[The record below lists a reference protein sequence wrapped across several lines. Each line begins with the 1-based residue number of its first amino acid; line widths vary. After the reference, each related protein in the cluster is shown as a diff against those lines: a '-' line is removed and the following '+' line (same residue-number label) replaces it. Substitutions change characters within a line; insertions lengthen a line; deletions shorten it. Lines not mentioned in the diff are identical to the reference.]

1 MITED
6 RILLNDRFRV
16 VFELLEQRGVVVK
29 NDRGGKG
36 MGDFAHRILGNR
48 SYGHIIRAYLNED
61 DKRVISYSQAR
72 TLCREFGISEAYMLD
87 GTGSPFERDS
97 SLRPA
102 PKSGST
108 NGAQKAPA
116 ELLPGNIR
124 FTSFEAFAGYATD
137 SGARALEDESKFFT
151 LPGLDADGLVAF
163 PISGN
168 SMEPIITD
176 GDVVICREVSN
187 LKNLRDNAIYAVKSN
202 GAVWIK
208 YVRPISDSRGRIT
221 QLKLISANHLEHDP
235 FVEDVNERT
244 QIFQVIRRI
253 TAL

>member
-6 RILLNDRFRV
+6 RIQLNDRFRV
-16 VFELLEQRGVVVK
+16 VFGLLEQRGVVIK

-36 MGDFAHRILGNR
+36 MGDFAYRILGNR
-48 SYGHIIRAYLNED
+48 AYGHIIRAYLNPD

-72 TLCREFGISEAYMLD
+72 TLCREFGVSEAYMLD
-87 GTGSPFERDS
+87 GTGTPFGRDPG
-97 SLRPA
+97 LRAA
-102 PKSGST
+102 PKSATGNT
-108 NGAQKAPA
+108 DVPA
-116 ELLPGNIR
+116 GLLPGNIR
-124 FTSFEAFAGYATD
+124 FTSFEAFAGFATD
-137 SGARALEDESKFFT
+137 SGARAYEAESKFFT

-168 SMEPIITD
+168 SMEPVITD

-187 LKNLRDNAIYAVKSN
+187 LKHLRDNAIYAVKSD

-208 YVRPISDSRGRIT
+208 YIRPVSDARGRIT

-235 FVEDVNERT
+235 FTEDVSEDL